1 MLQTKT
7 DSAIKRVHVFSTG
20 SAEQHKEHRYGSR
33 LPVMWWLLTSRSWIE
48 VPINAF
54 VLEHRDGL
62 VLFDTGMNPAIGS
75 DPGYINSAIAKIRA
89 LKEQLPDL
97 VLLTAHDPKA
107 TDALRQAA

>member
-1 MLQTKT
+1 MLQVKT
-7 DSAIKRVHVFSTG
+7 DSAIKCVHAFSTG
-20 SAEQHKEHRYGSR
+20 SGEQHK
-33 LPVMWWLLTSRSWIE
+33 
-48 VPINAF
+48 
-54 VLEHRDGL
+54 EHRDGL